1 MNDPQ
6 TDNEP
11 DAAEP
16 VRLPDTPGYPLAR
29 GVDTSDIDTV
39 PYDTG
44 ALSIRFGDL
53 ALRPLEAPEPEGT
66 EVLGGITKVTYR
78 IPALS
83 LTGRYALDARPD
95 EISDIDAGGNPFQP
109 LTPEQQQPTS
119 AVAPAPH
126 TPPDAQVQ
134 ERWHGRARA
143 HRDKLLTTE
152 NGRKLLVEYGKHNDT
167 YCEVFA
173 GSDSVSSTL
182 RKTWQRGGITR
193 RMGEHTYSVTDP
205 EAPPGEQQPVNEWT
219 DPANPGISYNAHA
232 WKQQTA
238 LTTALRLKA
247 LSLEKKSKLQESQ
260 RYTAAALATRSF
272 GAEVAATG
280 NGTSYGQVSE
290 TPLTQQQIY
299 QKLSEHS
306 GTLPPQTEEV
316 LAVYEPRASP
326 QEFTVDG
333 SPHAA
338 AEPESADRVML
349 TPEEQAIVESFHQA
363 YYHQEAAEAEQAD
376 NTLHLGLLSARLGGV
391 RITLRL
397 PDGPGSFPTEPED
410 VEVAMPE
417 FDLDV
422 RDEQWEGNAG
432 EVAKERLAGMTFV
445 LGLLR
450 DSMAEALRYSALT
463 RMPGYA
469 LPAEEA

>member
-6 TDNEP
+6 TDGEP
-11 DAAEP
+11 CAAEP

-53 ALRPLEAPEPEGT
+53 ALRPLGAPEPEGT

-95 EISDIDAGGNPFQP
+95 EISGIDVGGNPFQP

-119 AVAPAPH
+119 AVAPVPH
-126 TPPDAQVQ
+126 TPPGEQVQ

-152 NGRKLLVEYGKHNDT
+152 NGRKLLVEYGKHNVT

-173 GSDSVSSTL
+173 GSDSVSSNL
-182 RKTWQRGGITR
+182 RQIWRRGGVTR
-193 RMGEHTYSVTDP
+193 RMSEHTYSVTDP
-205 EAPPGEQQPVNEWT
+205 EAPPGAQQPVNEWT
-219 DPANPGISYNAHA
+219 DPATGTSYNAHA

-238 LTTALRLKA
+238 LITALTLKA
-247 LSLEKKSKLQESQ
+247 GSLKRKQKLQESQ
-260 RYTAAALATRSF
+260 RYTAAALATSSF
-272 GAEVAATG
+272 AAEVAATG
-280 NGTSYGQVSE
+280 NGTRGGQVSE

-306 GTLPPQTEEV
+306 GTLPPQSEEV
-316 LAVYEPRASP
+316 LAVYEPPAP
-326 QEFTVDG
+326 PEECTADG
-333 SPHAA
+333 APHTA
-338 AEPESADRVML
+338 AEPESADRVTL
-349 TPEEQAIVESFHQA
+349 TPEEQAIVESFHRA
-363 YYHQEAAEAEQAD
+363 CYHQEAAEAERAD
-376 NTLHLGLLSARLGGV
+376 NTLHLGRLSARVGGV
-391 RITLRL
+391 RVTLRL
-397 PDGPGSFPTEPED
+397 PDGPGSLPTEPED
-410 VEVAMPE
+410 VEVALPE

-450 DSMAEALRYSALT
+450 DSMAEALRSCVLT
-463 RMPGYA
+463 GMPGYVP
-469 LPAEEA
+469 PAGEA

>member
-6 TDNEP
+6 TDGEP
-11 DAAEP
+11 YAAEP

-53 ALRPLEAPEPEGT
+53 ALRPLGAPEPEGT
-66 EVLGGITKVTYR
+66 EVLGVITKVTYR

-95 EISDIDAGGNPFQP
+95 EISAVDAGGNPFQP
-109 LTPEQQQPTS
+109 LTEEQQQPTF
-119 AVAPAPH
+119 AVAPASH
-126 TPPDAQVQ
+126 TPPDDEAQ

-152 NGRKLLVEYGKHNDT
+152 NGRNLLREYGKHNDT
-167 YCEVFA
+167 YCEVFK
-173 GSDSVSSTL
+173 GSDFVSGTL
-182 RKTWQRGGITR
+182 RTTWRKGGTTR
-193 RMGEHTYSVTDP
+193 RMSEHTYSVTDP
-205 EAPPGEQQPVNEWT
+205 EAPPGEQQPVNEWN
-219 DPANPGISYNAHA
+219 DPARPGTSYNAHA
-232 WKQQTA
+232 WRQQTA
-238 LTTALRLKA
+238 LITALRMKA
-247 LSLEKKSKLQESQ
+247 VCLEEESKLQESQ
-260 RYTAAALATRSF
+260 RYTAAALATSSF

-280 NGTSYGQVSE
+280 NGSTYGRVSE
-290 TPLTQQQIY
+290 TPLTQQDIY

-306 GTLPPQTEEV
+306 GTLPPQSEEV
-316 LAVYEPRASP
+316 LAVYELPAPP
-326 QEFTVDG
+326 QEFTADG
-333 SPHAA
+333 APHAA
-338 AEPESADRVML
+338 ADPESADRVRL
-349 TPEEQAIVESFHQA
+349 TPEEQAIVESFHRA

-376 NTLHLGLLSARLGGV
+376 NTLHLGQLSARLGGV
-391 RITLRL
+391 RITLIL
-397 PDGPGSFPTEPED
+397 PDGPGSFPTDPED
-410 VEVAMPE
+410 VEVALPE

-450 DSMAEALRYSALT
+450 DSMAEALRNSVLT

>member
-6 TDNEP
+6 TDGEP
-11 DAAEP
+11 YAAEA

-53 ALRPLEAPEPEGT
+53 ALRPLGAPEPEGS
-66 EVLGGITKVTYR
+66 EVLGVITKVTYR

-109 LTPEQQQPTS
+109 LTLEQQQPTF

-126 TPPDAQVQ
+126 TPPGEQVQ

-173 GSDSVSSTL
+173 GSDSVSNNL
-182 RKTWQRGGITR
+182 RKTWRRSGVTR

-219 DPANPGISYNAHA
+219 DPATGTSYNAHA
-232 WKQQTA
+232 WQQQTA
-238 LTTALRLKA
+238 LITALNLKA
-247 LSLEKKSKLQESQ
+247 SRLEEKKKLQESQ
-260 RYTAAALATRSF
+260 RYKAAALATSSF

-280 NGTSYGQVSE
+280 NRTRGGQVSE
-290 TPLTQQQIY
+290 IPLTQQQIY

-306 GTLPPQTEEV
+306 GTLPPQSEEV
-316 LAVYEPRASP
+316 LAVYGPPASP
-326 QEFTVDG
+326 EECTADG
-333 SPHAA
+333 APHAA
-338 AEPESADRVML
+338 AEPESADRVTL
-349 TPEEQAIVESFHQA
+349 TPEEQAIVESFHRA

-376 NTLHLGLLSARLGGV
+376 NTLHLGLLSARVRGV
-391 RITLRL
+391 RITLSL
-397 PDGPGSFPTEPED
+397 PDGPGSLPTEPED

-445 LGLLR
+445 LGLLS
-450 DSMAEALRYSALT
+450 DSMAEALRYCVFT
-463 RMPGYA
+463 GMPGYV